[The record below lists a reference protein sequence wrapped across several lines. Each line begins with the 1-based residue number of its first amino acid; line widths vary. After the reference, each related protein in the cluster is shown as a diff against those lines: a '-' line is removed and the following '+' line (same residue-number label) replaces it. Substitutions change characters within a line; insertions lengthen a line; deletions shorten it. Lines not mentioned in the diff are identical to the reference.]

1 MARIIYV
8 EDDELVGKLVQQVL
22 TNAGHLVGV
31 IGHGTLAYD
40 TIAFKKPDLV
50 ILDRAL
56 PGMQGVEI
64 LKALRRRPELYLTP
78 IIMLTAKSGEEHW
91 NEAMEAGANDYLLK
105 PFEPADLVLRV
116 ETVLRQTSFWRGAG
130 RKAEASAPQQFGGD
144 LGR

>member
-64 LKALRRRPELYLTP
+64 LKALRAKPELYLTP
-78 IIMLTAKSGEEHW
+78 IIMLTAKGGDEHW
-91 NEAMEAGANDYLLK
+91 NEAIGAGANDYLLK

-116 ETVLRQTSFWRGAG
+116 ETVLQQSRFTLARGS
-130 RKAEASAPQQFGGD
+130 KPPASAEQ
-144 LGR
+144 LGHDTPS

>member
-8 EDDELVGKLVQQVL
+8 EDDDLVGKLVQQVL

-31 IGHGTLAYD
+31 IGHGTLAYE

-64 LKALRRRPELYLTP
+64 LKKLRARPELYRTP
-78 IIMLTAKSGEEHW
+78 IIMLTAKGGEENW
-91 NEAMEAGANDYLLK
+91 DEAMEAGANDYLLK
-105 PFEPADLVLRV
+105 PFEPSDLVLRV
-116 ETVLRQTSFWRGAG
+116 ETVLRQTSFWREAAQKGA
-130 RKAEASAPQQFGGD
+130 ASVPEQLAGD
-144 LGR
+144 ANR